1 MAMSE
6 TAIKQRRSLG
16 PMFAF
21 VLGIPVAWGS
31 MAFLEHGPW
40 KDHELIEY
48 VKHPVEK
55 VELTLFL
62 AAIFVLGAKAI
73 KALISERG
81 AFRGEPIEAWKG
93 QAFPVSEV
101 QRFWNALA
109 EKPRAFHSTALG
121 RRIAAILDFVRSRGS
136 AHGLDDQMRS
146 LSDAD
151 AMGLEAS
158 YSLLRF
164 VTWAIPILGFLGTVL
179 GITQAI
185 AGVTP
190 EVLEKDL
197 SQVTGGLATAFNTTA
212 LALFL
217 TMILMFVSFLVE
229 RLEQTILE
237 GVDAFVEAELGH
249 RFERV
254 GGDGA
259 ASGSLDLV
267 RKQGEA
273 ILKAT
278 EQLVEKQATMWSRS
292 LEKAE
297 RAWQETGQAQQQR
310 VLVALEKGMETA
322 LARHTQRLTELEE
335 KLLQRNQ
342 TVVHAIGSLV
352 DVLQKVGQTQRD
364 GMDQLTAKMQTQ
376 VELLGRLQADEGQI
390 LRLQETMQ
398 QNLAGLANGGA
409 FEEAVQSLAAAIHLL
424 TGRMGASAAP
434 PRITKAA

>member
-1 MAMSE
+1 MSE
-6 TAIKQRRSLG
+6 TATKQRRSLG

-21 VLGIPVAWGS
+21 VLGIPIAWVA
-31 MAFLEHGPW
+31 MAYLEHGPW
-40 KDHELIEY
+40 KEHELIEY

-55 VELTLFL
+55 VELTLFV
-62 AAIFVLGAKAI
+62 AALFVLGAKGINAFVFE
-73 KALISERG
+73 KS

-93 QAFPVSEV
+93 QAVPVSEV
-101 QRFWNALA
+101 GRLWTALA
-109 EKPRAFHSTALG
+109 EKPRSFFSTYLG
-121 RRIAAILDFVRSRGS
+121 RRIAAVLDFVRSRGS
-136 AHGLDDQMRS
+136 AQGLDDQMRS

-151 AMGLEAS
+151 AMSLEAS

-197 SQVTGGLATAFNTTA
+197 SQVTNGLATAFNTTA

-217 TMILMFVSFLVE
+217 TMILMFCSFLVE
-229 RLEQTILE
+229 RLEQTVLE
-237 GVDAFVEAELGH
+237 RVDGFVEAELGH

-278 EQLVEKQATMWSRS
+278 EQLVEKQATVWARS

-310 VLVALEKGMETA
+310 VLAALEKGMETT
-322 LARHTQRLTELEE
+322 LARHTQRLAELEE

-352 DVLQKVGQTQRD
+352 DVLQKVGQSQRE
-364 GMDQLTAKMQTQ
+364 GMDQLTAKMHLQ
-376 VELLGRLQADEGQI
+376 VEFLARLQADEGQI
-390 LRLQETMQ
+390 LRLQESMQ

-409 FEEAVQSLAAAIHLL
+409 FEEAVQSLSAAIHLL
-424 TGRMGASAAP
+424 TGRMGAGAAAP

>member
-1 MAMSE
+1 MSKSP
-6 TAIKQRRSLG
+6 IQQRRSLG
-16 PMFAF
+16 PMFVF
-21 VLGIPVAWGS
+21 IVGLPIAWVS
-31 MAFLEHGPW
+31 IAYLAYGPLLP
-40 KDHELIEY
+40 ENLVEY

-55 VELTLFL
+55 VELTLFFAATLVL
-62 AAIFVLGAKAI
+62 AFKTLKSFA
-73 KALISERG
+73 SERR
-81 AFRGEPIEAWKG
+81 AFRGAPVEAWKG
-93 QAFPVSEV
+93 QPVPVSEV
-101 QRFWNALA
+101 GQLWTAHT
-109 EKPRAFHSTALG
+109 EKPRSFLSTYLG
-121 RRIAAILDFVRSRGS
+121 RRIAAVLDFVRSRGS
-136 AHGLDDQMRS
+136 AQGLDDQMRS

-151 AMGLEAS
+151 AMSLEAS

-185 AGVTP
+185 SGVTP

-197 SQVTGGLATAFNTTA
+197 SQVTNGLATAFNTTA

-217 TMILMFVSFLVE
+217 TMILMFFSFLVE
-229 RLEQTILE
+229 RLEQTVLE
-237 GVDAFVEAELGH
+237 RVDGFVEAELGH
-249 RFERV
+249 RFERM

-278 EQLVEKQATMWSRS
+278 EQLVEKQATVWTRS

-310 VLVALEKGMETA
+310 VLAALEKGMDTA
-322 LARHTQRLTELEE
+322 LARHNQRLAELEE

-352 DVLQKVGQTQRD
+352 DVLQKVGQTQRE
-364 GMDQLTAKMQTQ
+364 GMDQLTAKMHLQ
-376 VELLGRLQADEGQI
+376 VELLSRLQADEGQI
-390 LRLQETMQ
+390 LRLQESMQ

-409 FEEAVQSLAAAIHLL
+409 FEEAVQSLSAAIHLL
-424 TGRMGASAAP
+424 TGRMGAGAAAP